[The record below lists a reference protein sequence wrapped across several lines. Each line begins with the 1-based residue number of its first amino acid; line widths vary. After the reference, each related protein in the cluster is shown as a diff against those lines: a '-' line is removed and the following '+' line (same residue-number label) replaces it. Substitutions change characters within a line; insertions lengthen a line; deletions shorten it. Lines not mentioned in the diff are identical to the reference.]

1 MKHYDEC
8 DSRINKIDGVRA
20 LKSTPA
26 MVKKAVDLDLT
37 DAQIALRDRAREI
50 ATREIA
56 PKAAEIDRQQRFP
69 RQAVE
74 CLAKS
79 GMLGVTVPKA
89 WGGMGLETMACTL
102 MIEEL
107 ASACASTAVIAGLQ
121 NLLVCEPILRF
132 GTEAQRRTWL
142 PGLASGGKLGC
153 FALTEPG
160 GGSDLDGLATWAKR
174 EGDIWVLRGTK
185 SFVTCGPDAQLA
197 LVFAATA
204 LGEKTE
210 KTALSAFLVPTETA
224 GVSFG
229 PTYDKL
235 GLRGAVAATM
245 TIEDAR
251 LPASAL
257 LGAEGTGRE
266 VIRFAVDGGRI
277 GAAALGVGIARAAF
291 TAATH
296 YAIGRRTKGVPI
308 AEHQAIQFKIADMST
323 QIDAARLLAWRAATS
338 RDAGAPLGAQVSMAK
353 LVASEVASR
362 VASDAV
368 QILGGNG
375 CLADYSVERHFRD
388 AKVTEI
394 YEGTSEIQRLGI
406 ASVLLKE

>member
-1 MKHYDEC
+1 
-8 DSRINKIDGVRA
+8 
-20 LKSTPA
+20 
-26 MVKKAVDLDLT
+26 VDLDLT
-37 DAQIALRDRAREI
+37 DAQKTLRDQARDI
-50 ATREIA
+50 ASREIA

-69 RQAVE
+69 RQAVD
-74 CLAKS
+74 CLAKA

-89 WGGMGLETMACTL
+89 WGGLGLDTMACTL

-132 GTEAQRRTWL
+132 GTEAQQRAWL
-142 PGLASGGKLGC
+142 PALASGGKLGC

-160 GGSDLDGLATWAKR
+160 GGSDLDGLATVAQR
-174 EGDIWVLRGTK
+174 QGDTWVLRGTK
-185 SFVTCGPDAQLA
+185 SFVTGGPEAQLA
-197 LVFAATA
+197 LVFAGTPT
-204 LGEKTE
+204 GD
-210 KTALSAFLVPTETA
+210 KTALSAFLVPTDTL
-224 GVSFG
+224 GLSFG
-229 PTYDKL
+229 PAYDKL
-235 GLRGAVAATM
+235 GLRGAVSATM
-245 TIEDAR
+245 TMANVQ

-257 LGAEGTGRE
+257 LGTEGGGRE
-266 VIRFAVDGGRI
+266 VIRFALDAGRI
-277 GAAALGVGIARAAF
+277 GAAALGVGVARAAF

-296 YAIGRRTKGVPI
+296 YAIDRRTNGMPI

-368 QILGGNG
+368 QVFGGNG
-375 CLADYSVERHFRD
+375 CLADFPVERHFRD